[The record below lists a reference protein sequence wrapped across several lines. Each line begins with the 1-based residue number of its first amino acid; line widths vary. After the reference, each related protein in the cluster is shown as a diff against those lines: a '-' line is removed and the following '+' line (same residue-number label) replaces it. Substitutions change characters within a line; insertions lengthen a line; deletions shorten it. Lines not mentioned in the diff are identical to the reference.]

1 MEQKIQPTHR
11 RFLSSRSLPRQS
23 GQIWILSSFGP
34 CHRQMP
40 QRILKHY
47 HSARSLKKSV
57 GVVIRLVDPWLASE
71 GHCKNSKSTQAFKA
85 SRGLINSPLL
95 AESIVKVSPILPNQ
109 GLT

>member
-23 GQIWILSSFGP
+23 GQIWILSHFGP

-47 HSARSLKKSV
+47 HSARSLKKV
-57 GVVIRLVDPWLASE
+57 GRSRYQACRSLAS
-71 GHCKNSKSTQAFKA
+71 
-85 SRGLINSPLL
+85 
-95 AESIVKVSPILPNQ
+95 
-109 GLT
+109 

>member
-23 GQIWILSSFGP
+23 GQIWILSHFGP

-47 HSARSLKKSV
+47 HSARSLKLEGK
-57 GVVIRLVDPWLASE
+57 GHNRDRGHNQLVILFE
-71 GHCKNSKSTQAFKA
+71 
-85 SRGLINSPLL
+85 
-95 AESIVKVSPILPNQ
+95 VKQEVRV
-109 GLT
+109 